1 MSQMAKVQ
9 PKSRR
14 LRPRSRGRPPEFD
27 LFAFVRAL
35 VDIESVTGNESRVAG
50 FIATFLIRQGFQVS
64 LQPFARGRMNVV
76 AAWGNPEVVLSTHL
90 DTVPP
95 FIPSREDDEAIY
107 GRGACD
113 AKGILAAQVA
123 AALALKAAKV
133 RDIGLLFTAGEEENS
148 VGAKAANELANPCRF
163 LINGEPT
170 ENKLATATKGAQRC
184 ELVAE
189 GRAAHSAYP
198 EWGESAISRLMAAL
212 RVLESLPLPKDEA
225 LGDTTYNV
233 GVIAG
238 GTAANVIP
246 DRARAEIY
254 FRTVQPAAP
263 LRARLQ
269 AALEPY
275 CRIHFA
281 PEVPPARLVALDG
294 FETIVARF
302 TSDVPHLTRWG
313 KPLLI
318 GPGSIRDAHT
328 ETEQVSKKQL
338 TEAVEIYSRLVR
350 ELKSLLSEEG
360 ASAE

>member
-1 MSQMAKVQ
+1 MAKLHRKRFH
-9 PKSRR
+9 PRR
-14 LRPRSRGRPPEFD
+14 RSRGGTPAFD

-35 VDIESVTGNESRVAG
+35 VDIESVSGNESRVAG
-50 FIATFLIRQGFQVS
+50 FIASVLDRQGFEVS

-76 AAWGNPEVVLSTHL
+76 AAWGTPEVVLSTHL

-107 GRGACD
+107 GRGSCD
-113 AKGILAAQVA
+113 AKGILAAQIA
-123 AALALKAAKV
+123 AALKLKAAKV
-133 RDIGLLFTAGEEENS
+133 RDVGLLFTAGEEQDS
-148 VGAKAANELANPCRF
+148 VGAKAANELPNSCRF

-198 EWGESAISRLMAAL
+198 EWGDSAISRLMAAL
-212 RVLESLPLPKDEA
+212 RVLETLPLPKDEA

-269 AALEPY
+269 AALDPY
-275 CRIHFA
+275 CRINFA
-281 PEVPPARLVALDG
+281 PEVPPVRLVALDG
-294 FETIVARF
+294 FETVVARF

-318 GPGSIRDAHT
+318 GPGSIREAHT
-328 ETEQVSKKQL
+328 ETEHVPKKEL
-338 TEAVEIYSRLVR
+338 TKAVEIYSRLATQ
-350 ELKSLLSEEG
+350 LKSMLTEEG
-360 ASAE
+360 ALPE